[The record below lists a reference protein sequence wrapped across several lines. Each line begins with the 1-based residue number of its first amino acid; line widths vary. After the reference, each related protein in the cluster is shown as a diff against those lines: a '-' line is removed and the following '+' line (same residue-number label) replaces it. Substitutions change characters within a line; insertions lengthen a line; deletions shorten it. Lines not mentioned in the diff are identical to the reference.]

1 MILNAIN
8 NTTRTHLEMR
18 LETFLAADS
27 TLDDS
32 TSEADRLETVP
43 FATICTLLKK
53 GSILE

>member
-8 NTTRTHLEMR
+8 NTTRTHLERR
-18 LETFLAADS
+18 LETFLASDS
-27 TLDDS
+27 TWDDS

>member
-8 NTTRTHLEMR
+8 NATRAHLERR
-18 LETFLAADS
+18 LETFLATDS

-32 TSEADRLETVP
+32 TSESDWLEAVP
-43 FATICTLLKK
+43 FATTCTLLKK